1 MTSAASAADDDGGVA
16 LSIGQLSRRTGV
28 STATLRAW
36 ETRHGFPRSH
46 RLASGHRRYSPDDL
60 ADIAEVVR
68 RRASGTRLD
77 VALDQVRSAR
87 DHTRDARAASTGSI
101 HAQLREQHPGMTP
114 HRLHKRTLLAL
125 SWAIEDEFCAKANR
139 AVLFGSFQE
148 PRHWHRAR
156 ARWTD
161 LARTA
166 AAVHVFGVFDPAEA
180 STDRIRLVPLPED
193 SPMRREWTVVCDAP
207 SLPAALTAWE
217 LPGQSEVPDHQR
229 VFEST
234 WTFDPQ
240 RVRDA
245 ARLCLQLATSLGE
258 PESSFAPALD
268 ARPDSSVVDVN
279 AVTAMFERTVDYL
292 DISVARAEG

>member
-1 MTSAASAADDDGGVA
+1 M
-16 LSIGQLSRRTGV
+16 

-46 RLASGHRRYSPDDL
+46 RLTSGHRRYSADDL

-87 DHTRDARAASTGSI
+87 DHARGAREAATGSI

-114 HRLHKRTLLAL
+114 HRLHKKTLLAL

-148 PRHWHRAR
+148 ARHWRSAR

-166 AAVHVFGVFDPAEA
+166 AAVHVFGVFDPTEA
-180 STDRIRLVPLPED
+180 STDLVRLVPLPED

-207 SLPAALTAWE
+207 SMPVALTAWE
-217 LPGQSEVPDHQR
+217 LPGQADVPDHHR
-229 VFEST
+229 IFEST
-234 WTFDPQ
+234 WTFHPQ

-258 PESSFAPALD
+258 AESSLAPALD
-268 ARPDSSVVDVN
+268 ARPDSGVVDVD

-292 DISVARAEG
+292 DTTVVRTAP